1 MVAYVSDEVYIF
13 IWSIVTGVVIMI
25 GYDFLCAATNREKYS
40 ILVCNIVDGVFVTCA
55 SALMIFVL
63 LAVSNGYVRS
73 YEFIGAFIGGFL
85 YKISL
90 GILLKKLFIK
100 ITDIIYAV
108 FKIFFKILLTPFEFM
123 YKIVCSIMSVLCKFV
138 RKLMLPAVRRGN
150 RVFTLFKTT
159 FKKT

>member
-13 IWSIVTGVVIMI
+13 VWSIVTGIVIML
-25 GYDFLCAATNREKYS
+25 GYDFLCAATDREKYS
-40 ILVCNIVDGVFVTCA
+40 IVVCNIVDGVFITCA

-90 GILLKKLFIK
+90 GFFMKKFFIK
-100 ITDIIYAV
+100 FTDSIYFV
-108 FKIFFKILLTPFEFM
+108 FKLFFKILLTPLKFM
-123 YKIVCSIMSVLCKFV
+123 YKIIHNIISVLCRFV
-138 RKLMLPAVRRGN
+138 RRLMSPAARRID
-150 RVFTLFKTT
+150 RIATLLKTT
-159 FKKT
+159 LKKT

>member
-13 IWSIVTGVVIMI
+13 LWSIVTGIVIML
-25 GYDFLCAATNREKYS
+25 GYDFLCAATSRQKYS
-40 ILVCNIVDGVFVTCA
+40 IVVCNIVDGVFVTCA

-90 GILLKKLFIK
+90 GIFAKKVFIK
-100 ITDIIYAV
+100 ITDVIYAV
-108 FKIFFKILLTPFEFM
+108 FEFFFKILLTPLNFM
-123 YKIVCSIMSVLCKFV
+123 YKIICNILSVLCGFV
-138 RKLMLPAVRRGN
+138 RRLMLPAVRCGSRF
-150 RVFTLFKTT
+150 VTLFKTT
-159 FKKT
+159 LKKT